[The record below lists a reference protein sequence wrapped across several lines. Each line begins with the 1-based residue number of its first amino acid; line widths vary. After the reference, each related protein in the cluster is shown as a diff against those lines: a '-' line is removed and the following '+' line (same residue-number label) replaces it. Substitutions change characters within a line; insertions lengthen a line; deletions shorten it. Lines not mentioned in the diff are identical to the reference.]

1 MENSEKQD
9 VGGGLQVGMKRGKW
23 EIVVLVMALVITMI
37 AGVTFG
43 VLWCQE
49 KNRNSGVEVAESV
62 TTAEGV
68 EVTESVTTAEVV
80 DGATTTADL
89 KLVGEKYKTERPERW
104 IRQVADQGKGMSVI
118 FEQVFESNDA
128 GLEVG
133 DTLYASV
140 DWDKLGYFYG
150 SNLSYDPETAAY
162 NSERISV
169 DGIDADKVVDIVM
182 TSFGQMVGRETVFFL
197 MEDGTVE
204 YIPLVKVLEAHRV
217 ESQGKVEGLEDVII
231 MRNVSGAYAGDAIAQ
246 TAKGDFW
253 SLGELLIKQGVWE

>member
-23 EIVVLVMALVITMI
+23 GIVVLVVALVITMI

-49 KNRNSGVEVAESV
+49 KNRNS
-62 TTAEGV
+62 GV

-162 NSERISV
+162 NSERVSV

-182 TSFGQMVGRETVFFL
+182 TSFGQMVGRETIFFL

-204 YIPLVKVLEAHRV
+204 YIPLVKVLEEHRV